1 MEENM
6 QLKILEEQND
16 ESYIRCEPIE
26 EFRIFDVVVDKE
38 ETDMFEILIAKGQD
52 LEKLQSVVDR
62 YMDWLN
68 NCDIELTNYLQDQ
81 LAEELPIQWMKSIEV
96 YTASIVFNGIDDY
109 GATIS
114 FGAEC
119 VAGDHIVELYFEK
132 EEIIDNILVG

>member
-1 MEENM
+1 M

-68 NCDIELTNYLQDQ
+68 NCEKELTVYLQEQ
-81 LAEELPIQWMKSIEV
+81 LGEELPIHWTKDIEV
-96 YTASIVFNGIDDY
+96 YAASIVFNSIDDY

-114 FGAEC
+114 FGEEE
-119 VAGDHIVELYFEK
+119 VVGDHIVELYFDK
-132 EEIIDNILVG
+132 DKIVDNGLVG

>member
-1 MEENM
+1 M
-6 QLKILEEQND
+6 QLQMLEEQND
-16 ESYIRCEPIE
+16 DRYIKYEPIE
-26 EFRIFDVVVDKE
+26 EFRIFNVVADKE
-38 ETDMFEILIAKGQD
+38 ETDMFEILIAKEHD
-52 LEKLQSVVDR
+52 LEKLQPVIVR

-68 NCDIELTNYLQDQ
+68 NCERELTNYLQEQ
-81 LAEELPIQWMKSIEV
+81 LEEELPIHWIKDIEV
-96 YTASIVFNGIDDY
+96 YAASIVFNSIEDY

>member
-1 MEENM
+1 M
-6 QLKILEEQND
+6 QLQMLEAQD
-16 ESYIRCEPIE
+16 DDRYIKYEPIE
-26 EFRIFDVVVDKE
+26 EFRIFNVVADKE

-52 LEKLQSVVDR
+52 VEKLQSVVDM

-68 NCDIELTNYLQDQ
+68 NCEIELTNYLQEQ
-81 LAEELPIQWMKSIEV
+81 LSEELPIQWMKSIEV

>member
-1 MEENM
+1 M
-6 QLKILEEQND
+6 QLQMLEEQD
-16 ESYIRCEPIE
+16 DDRYIKYEPIE
-26 EFRIFDVVVDKE
+26 EFRIFNVVADKE

-52 LEKLQSVVDR
+52 VEKLQSVVDM
-62 YMDWLN
+62 YMEWLN
-68 NCDIELTNYLQDQ
+68 NCEIELTNYLQDQ
-81 LAEELPIQWMKSIEV
+81 LAEELPIQWMKSIVV
-96 YTASIVFNGIDDY
+96 YTASIVFNSIDDY

>member
-1 MEENM
+1 M
-6 QLKILEEQND
+6 QLQMLEEQD
-16 ESYIRCEPIE
+16 DDRYIKYEPIE
-26 EFRIFDVVVDKE
+26 EFRIFNVVADKE
-38 ETDMFEILIAKGQD
+38 ETDMFEILIAKGHD
-52 LEKLQSVVDR
+52 VEKLQSVVDM
-62 YMDWLN
+62 YMEWLN
-68 NCDIELTNYLQDQ
+68 NCEIELTNYLQDQ

-96 YTASIVFNGIDDY
+96 YTASIVFNSIEDY

>member
-1 MEENM
+1 M
-6 QLKILEEQND
+6 QLQMLEEQD
-16 ESYIRCEPIE
+16 DDRYIKYEPIE
-26 EFRIFDVVVDKE
+26 EFRIFNVVADKE

-52 LEKLQSVVDR
+52 VEKLQPVVDM

-68 NCDIELTNYLQDQ
+68 NCEKELTNYLQEQ
-81 LAEELPIQWMKSIEV
+81 LAEELPIHWMKGIEV

-119 VAGDHIVELYFEK
+119 VAGDHIVELYIEK
-132 EEIIDNILVG
+132 EEIIDNTLVG

>member
-1 MEENM
+1 M
-6 QLKILEEQND
+6 QLQMLKEQD
-16 ESYIRCEPIE
+16 DDRYTKYEPIE
-26 EFRIFDVVVDKE
+26 EFRIFNVVADKE
-38 ETDMFEILIAKGQD
+38 ETDMFEILIAKGKD
-52 LEKLQSVVDR
+52 VEKLQSVVDM

-68 NCDIELTNYLQDQ
+68 NCEIELTNYLQDQ

>member
-1 MEENM
+1 M
-6 QLKILEEQND
+6 QLQMLEEQND
-16 ESYIRCEPIE
+16 DRYIKYEPIE
-26 EFRIFDVVVDKE
+26 EFRIFNVVADKE

-52 LEKLQSVVDR
+52 VEKLQSVVDM
-62 YMDWLN
+62 YMEWLN
-68 NCDIELTNYLQDQ
+68 NCEIELTNYLQDQ

-96 YTASIVFNGIDDY
+96 YTASIVFNSIDDY

>member
-1 MEENM
+1 M
-6 QLKILEEQND
+6 QLQMLEEQD
-16 ESYIRCEPIE
+16 DDRYIKYEPIE
-26 EFRIFDVVVDKE
+26 EFRIFNVVADKE

-52 LEKLQSVVDR
+52 VEKLQPVVDM

-68 NCDIELTNYLQDQ
+68 NCQKEVTNYLQEQ
-81 LAEELPIQWMKSIEV
+81 LGEELPIHWMKSIEV
-96 YTASIVFNGIDDY
+96 YTASIVFNAIDDY

-132 EEIIDNILVG
+132 EEIIDNTLVG

>member
-1 MEENM
+1 M
-6 QLKILEEQND
+6 QLQMLEEQD
-16 ESYIRCEPIE
+16 DDRYIKYEPIE
-26 EFRIFDVVVDKE
+26 EFRIFNVVADKE

-52 LEKLQSVVDR
+52 VEKLQPVVDM

-68 NCDIELTNYLQDQ
+68 NCEIELTNYLQEQ
-81 LAEELPIQWMKSIEV
+81 LAEELHIHWMKSIEV

-119 VAGDHIVELYFEK
+119 VAGNHIVELYFEK
-132 EEIIDNILVG
+132 EEIIDNALVG

>member
-1 MEENM
+1 M
-6 QLKILEEQND
+6 QLQMLEEQD
-16 ESYIRCEPIE
+16 DDRYIKYEPIE
-26 EFRIFDVVVDKE
+26 EFRIFNVVADKE

-52 LEKLQSVVDR
+52 VEKLQSVVDM

-68 NCDIELTNYLQDQ
+68 NCEIELTNYLQDQ

>member
-1 MEENM
+1 M
-6 QLKILEEQND
+6 QLQMLEEQD
-16 ESYIRCEPIE
+16 DDRYIKYEPIE
-26 EFRIFDVVVDKE
+26 EFRIFNVVADKE

-52 LEKLQSVVDR
+52 VEKLQSVVDM
-62 YMDWLN
+62 YMDWRN
-68 NCDIELTNYLQDQ
+68 NCEIELTNYLQEQ

-132 EEIIDNILVG
+132 EEIMDNTLVG